1 MNPLVFLILL
11 LPICNC
17 RVVFRESRQDNFF
30 PTHLPLNN
38 VPRGVAAGGVAKT
51 CPPGYELTFDRVLRK
66 YDCKCKD
73 YFLYWPEDGLCYRE
87 YQQGPCPEGHR
98 WGLLH
103 YIWSNISNVLVI
115 LIRFIN
121 FNLYLMENLCLLH
134 FIEKLPFC
142 WAELLR
148 LTNKFYKFE

>member
-1 MNPLVFLILL
+1 MNPLVFLILS
-11 LPICNC
+11 LPIFHC

-30 PTHLPLNN
+30 PTLN
-38 VPRGVAAGGVAKT
+38 VPRAVGASGAVAKT

-98 WGLLH
+98 
-103 YIWSNISNVLVI
+103 
-115 LIRFIN
+115 
-121 FNLYLMENLCLLH
+121 
-134 FIEKLPFC
+134 
-142 WAELLR
+142 
-148 LTNKFYKFE
+148 